1 MRTVQGKLR
10 IGGESVEASGHVRRL
25 RPFRRPCEVSAPLPQ
40 PPTERGAVQARGG
53 GRVPGQ
59 QGCGDPSALTD
70 DHPRALDGQESAG
83 WTHARVPR
91 RGSGSPS
98 PRRRG
103 AVPGL
108 AGTRRWRGARLET
121 ASPRSRGRHP
131 GRAARAR
138 LPRAQMRLG
147 ARVRDRGQ
155 SLVLGGL
162 RIAAGERSWT
172 SLEGT
177 ASPGDRSL
185 PWRVVLLRLRREL
198 GAAQS
203 ALPNGP
209 RCRVADC
216 SSIAADGDCATAGRT
231 ASPSR
236 TLIACPSVDAEAVS
250 G

>member
-1 MRTVQGKLR
+1 MGRN
-10 IGGESVEASGHVRRL
+10 
-25 RPFRRPCEVSAPLPQ
+25 P
-40 PPTERGAVQARGG
+40 RGG
-53 GRVPGQ
+53 
-59 QGCGDPSALTD
+59 LT
-70 DHPRALDGQESAG
+70 L
-83 WTHARVPR
+83 
-91 RGSGSPS
+91 GSPGGGVGRRRR
-98 PRRRG
+98 RRRG
-103 AVPGL
+103 AVPRL

-185 PWRVVLLRLRREL
+185 PWRVVLLRFRREL
-198 GAAQS
+198 GAAQG
-203 ALPNGP
+203 ALLNGP

-236 TLIACPSVDAEAVS
+236 TLIACSSVDAEAIS
-250 G
+250 GYWGRLALPTLDAPPVAPGLHGRYRRANFRWVPPASVRASLLCRW